1 MLLAICASIRFWPVE
16 FQPDSLEEGWF
27 LIIIVTALSL
37 TACLYLVVVL
47 QLRQIP
53 LDRRWL
59 AYVFVVAAATRLLIL
74 GSDIKV
80 EDDYF
85 RYLWDGAVT
94 ANGLNPYAH
103 SPQSLLSQPEDL
115 TDNDREEYVRLSHE
129 APEILSSINHSH
141 LRTIYPPLAQGFFAT
156 AHWLA
161 PFKIIGL
168 RLAYLILE
176 CILAVFLIR
185 SLRSNNKSVLWM
197 VAYLWNP
204 LILFEIHYRC
214 HYDLLVAL
222 VIFAFI
228 YFLVMKRFKLSA
240 TMLSLAVGGKLWPIL
255 LAPFLLSAC
264 KRSRK
269 ILLSVLFIL
278 IAMVSVQMIPYKVT
292 LNRYDDSG
300 ALQYSKEWEANTLA
314 YLPLKKL
321 YRGIK
326 DHFGY
331 YWDERIPARGTVVLI
346 PLLLSVL
353 LARRQYLEMNAI
365 CQNMCWVVLVMLLLS
380 PTVYAWYYVV
390 MIPLFLYAPSPV
402 FLVWTVLFPITY
414 LKKWLIPELA
424 VSLMLHLPVWGIM
437 TYQAWKFLTARKGIQ
452 TLAE

>member
-1 MLLAICASIRFWPVE
+1 MLLAICVSIRFWPVE
-16 FQPDSLEEGWF
+16 FQPDSLGEGWF
-27 LIIIVTALSL
+27 LIIIITALSL

-47 QLRQIP
+47 QLRQIS

-59 AYVFVVAAATRLLIL
+59 AYVFVVTAATRLLLL

-94 ANGLNPYAH
+94 AHGLNPYAH
-103 SPQSLLSQPEDL
+103 SPQSLLSQPEYL
-115 TDNDREEYVRLSHE
+115 TDNEYEKYVHLCQK
-129 APEILSSINHSH
+129 APEILSSINHPH
-141 LRTIYPPLAQGFFAT
+141 LRTIYPPLSQGFFAT

-161 PFKIIGL
+161 PYKIIGL

-176 CILAVFLIR
+176 CILAVLLIR
-185 SLRSNNKSVLWM
+185 SLRSNKRSLLWV

-228 YFLVMKRFKLSA
+228 YFLVTKRFKLSA
-240 TMLSLAVGGKLWPIL
+240 TMLSLAVGAKLWPIL

-264 KRSRK
+264 KNNRK
-269 ILLSVLFIL
+269 IRLSVLLIFIGL
-278 IAMVSVQMIPYKVT
+278 VSVQMIPYKVA

-300 ALQYSKEWEANTLA
+300 ALQYSREWEANTLA
-314 YLPLKKL
+314 YLPLEKL

-346 PLLLSVL
+346 PLLLSVV
-353 LARRQYLEMNAI
+353 LAKRQDPEMNAI
-365 CQNMCWVVLVMLLLS
+365 CRKMCWVVLVMLLWS
-380 PTVYAWYYVV
+380 PTVYAWYYIV

-424 VSLMLHLPVWGIM
+424 VNLMLHLPIWGLM
-437 TYQAWKFLTARKGIQ
+437 TYQAWKFLAVRKGIQ